1 MWHDPTGAG
10 TVHLGDA
17 VALLSGLP
25 DESVDLVVTDPPYR
39 VISGGNK
46 PAPGYGWHV
55 SVLAA
60 NDGKIFKRND
70 MAFSDYMPHLFR
82 VLKPGSHCYVMVNN
96 LNLRDLLNVAD
107 AVGFGFHNLLRWDKN
122 TVNANRWY
130 MKDCEYTGFFY
141 KKPAKSIN
149 FPGSKQGYACKTLR
163 GADKVHP
170 TQKPLDLM
178 RHYIENSSLP
188 GQLVLDPFA
197 GSGATALAARAA
209 GRRYL
214 TCEMDMQW
222 YVATVAALCQTQNP
236 GTIPTMRAGVP

>member
-1 MWHDPTGAG
+1 
-10 TVHLGDA
+10 VHLGDA
-17 VALLSGLP
+17 VALLASMP

-39 VISGGNK
+39 VISGGNNS
-46 PAPGYGWHV
+46 PASTANYGWKS

-60 NDGKIFKRND
+60 NDGRIFSSNALRFND
-70 MAFSDYMPHLFR
+70 YLPHLYR

-96 LNLRDLLNVAD
+96 LNLRELLNVAD
-107 AVGFGFHNLLRWDKN
+107 SVGFGFHNLLRWDKN

-163 GADKVHP
+163 GTDKVHP

-178 RHYIENSSLP
+178 RHYIENSSQP
-188 GQLVLDPFA
+188 GDLVLDPFA
-197 GSGATALAARAA
+197 GSGATALAARGA
-209 GRRYL
+209 GRRYV
-214 TCEMDMQW
+214 TCEVDMQW
-222 YVATVAALCQTQNP
+222 YVATVAALCQ
-236 GTIPTMRAGVP
+236 RV